1 MTVPS
6 NTFRPTA
13 STPLVPVFFTLR
25 VDRVSQEINETFN
38 ITLKL
43 NPRTVPNPTIT
54 VTIIDT
60 DGELNS
66 QCCSYKYFII
76 IIIVVTFEL
85 AEDDYLQIEGGD
97 LEIIVLKNKGVT
109 LSNPV
114 TVRITPLTVPEALA
128 RGIITTFDDDDSL
141 SPNRA
146 GNCISYSLLY
156 QHLHC

>member
-43 NPRTVPNPTIT
+43 NPRTVPNSFYPTII

-66 QCCSYKYFII
+66 Q
-76 IIIVVTFEL
+76 
-85 AEDDYLQIEGGD
+85 
-97 LEIIVLKNKGVT
+97 
-109 LSNPV
+109 
-114 TVRITPLTVPEALA
+114 
-128 RGIITTFDDDDSL
+128 
-141 SPNRA
+141 
-146 GNCISYSLLY
+146 
-156 QHLHC
+156 